1 MSERY
6 KRGTLLKSQSVLNE
20 SGDEQSI
27 SNYINEIQ
35 NLINYESATTSSNIK
50 CNFQY
55 ITSSQEILNGKYS
68 LVIEDSS
75 RGSHF

>member
-20 SGDEQSI
+20 SGDEQSK

-35 NLINYESATTSSNIK
+35 NLINYESATTSSNVK

-55 ITSSQEILNGKYS
+55 IAAFYYLIIKVSFGI
-68 LVIEDSS
+68 
-75 RGSHF
+75 R